1 METLDS
7 VLTLQF
13 FQGTDN
19 ILADSLAHPD
29 QIQRPWVPDL
39 LDLHFDFYGLNSLEP
54 FVADGV
60 RMD

>member
-1 METLDS
+1 MLDS

-13 FQGTDN
+13 FQGKDTV
-19 ILADSLAHPD
+19 LADSLAHPN
-29 QIQRPWVPDL
+29 QIQRLWVPVL
-39 LDLHFDFYGLNSLEP
+39 LDHRFDFYGLYSLEP